1 MTTSLPDRY
10 AGTHF
15 LLRRKLLK
23 LFGGAFHIYAED
35 GSVAFYSKM
44 KAFKLKEDLRIY
56 GSEDMTEELLRIA
69 ARSII
74 DIGATYDVYD
84 SATGAKIGALKRKGL
99 KSILRDEWVILDA
112 QDRPVGGIVDPRM
125 LLSILR
131 RFVPYLELIP
141 QSFEGTIGETRV
153 FTFRQLFN
161 PLIHKVALDFSA
173 DATGLMDRRLGL
185 AAGVLLCAIEGH
197 GGG

>member
-1 MTTSLPDRY
+1 MPTIDDRY
-10 AGTHF
+10 RGTRF
-15 LLRRKLLK
+15 LLRRKMLK
-23 LFGGAFHIYAED
+23 IFGGAFHIYAQD

-44 KAFKLKEDLRIY
+44 KAFKLKEDLRVY
-56 GSEDMTEELLRIA
+56 AAEDMQVELFRIA

-84 SATGAKIGALKRKGL
+84 STSGTKLGALRRKGL
-99 KSILRDEWVILDA
+99 RSILRDEWAILDES
-112 QDRPVGGIVDPRM
+112 DREVGTIVDPRM
-125 LLSILR
+125 LLSIMR
-131 RFVPYLELIP
+131 RLVPYMKLIP
-141 QSFEGTIGETRV
+141 QSFEGTLGGAPV

-161 PLIHKVALDFSA
+161 PLIHKVDLDFSP
-173 DATGLMDRRLGL
+173 DQGGRLDRRLGL